1 MKEIYSNN
9 STKELPKEKKQYGRN
24 GGNVSITSQQQPSS
38 SSPRPSLSS
47 SKDRSKSKI
56 IENVLI
62 LQGGGSLGAFGCGV
76 IKALMKRNIKIDIVA
91 GTSIGAVNAAI
102 LAGSKDSKPSEQL
115 LEQFWF
121 ELSDSFVD
129 LTNGATTPFSFPYLS
144 IPGFAEQLSP
154 ILFGYY
160 PYSLLRT
167 TTRRRNLEAERNHN
181 NDNNNDNNNN
191 NHNHQHSLSISE
203 KRRKMKQL
211 MSFYSS
217 AVFGNDKM
225 FKPRWKPEYAIS
237 DPEYFIPE
245 KWTYLYDHSPLARTL
260 DKYIDYEKLNPD
272 GKPNARLIISATNVL
287 TAEPLV
293 FDSSKQQIT
302 PKHILGASG
311 YPLYNFPW
319 IEVEKGTYAWDGSL
333 LSNTPLREA
342 IDASPVN
349 DKRIFLVENY
359 PRNIDFL
366 PRNLSEVHHRARDI
380 MFSDKTGHNVTMAKV
395 ITRYLEYIEQ
405 LYQIVEAHADQLE
418 ISEEQLKRIRHK
430 YKKYKQERG
439 AEIKQI
445 FYISRDEPFPHI
457 YENAD
462 FSPET
467 IRNSI
472 EEGETKTDQSIRN
485 ML

>member
-1 MKEIYSNN
+1 VKSKRNIERSRETYFLSKKNRRITGTYNKDTDKEGNKTKNIKDLSVTSRSLPPH
-9 STKELPKEKKQYGRN
+9 STE
-24 GGNVSITSQQQPSS
+24 
-38 SSPRPSLSS
+38 
-47 SKDRSKSKI
+47 KSKI

-76 IKALMKRNIKIDIVA
+76 FKALTKRNIKIDIVA

-102 LAGSKDSKPSEQL
+102 IAGSKYEDSPEQL
-115 LEQFWF
+115 LEQFWL
-121 ELSDSFVD
+121 ELSNSFVD
-129 LTNGATTPFSFPYLS
+129 LNKPATAAASSSFTYPFLPELADQMLDYLYN
-144 IPGFAEQLSP
+144 
-154 ILFGYY
+154 YY
-160 PYSLLRT
+160 PYSFFG
-167 TTRRRNLEAERNHN
+167 RRRIDGEGEVDLKSVSKNQKPRL
-181 NDNNNDNNNN
+181 
-191 NHNHQHSLSISE
+191 
-203 KRRKMKQL
+203 KQIK
-211 MSFYSS
+211 SFYSS
-217 AVFGNDKM
+217 AIFGNDKM

-237 DPEYFIPE
+237 DPEYFTPQ

-260 DKYIDYEKLNPD
+260 DRYVDYKKLNPD
-272 GKPNARLIISATNVL
+272 GNPNARLIITATNVL

-311 YPLYNFPW
+311 YPSYNFPW
-319 IEVEKGTYAWDGSL
+319 IEVEEGKYAWDGSL

-359 PRNIDFL
+359 PKRIDVL
-366 PRNLSEVHHRARDI
+366 PRDLPEVHHRARDI
-380 MFSDKTGHNVTMAKV
+380 MFSDKTEHNVTMSKI
-395 ITRYLEYIEQ
+395 ITRYLEYIEE
-405 LYQIVEAHADQLE
+405 LYQIVERYADHKELG
-418 ISEEQLKRIRHK
+418 EERLKRIRHK

-445 FYISRDEPFPHI
+445 FYISRDEDFPHI
-457 YENAD
+457 FENAD

-472 EEGETKTDQSIRN
+472 EEGEMKTEQALRK
-485 ML
+485 MG